1 MTASTTSTG
10 TGLRE
15 LSAAVADWT
24 RGLGMWRLWMA
35 LGNEDIVDRYRRS
48 LLGVAWV
55 ILSFTLFVVVK
66 VSVFGQ
72 MAAVP
77 VEEFGLFVTVGFG
90 LWSFISAM
98 LLDGCAAF
106 IHSRPWILGSA
117 TPYPVFILQALFRN
131 LLIFAAMLAV
141 MLLALAWKG
150 NPWTLASLS
159 VIPALMVYV
168 LTALWVAGIVA
179 PLCTRYRDAYHA
191 IQTGVRLIF
200 FVTPI
205 LWMPG
210 LTPQLEMIAALNPV
224 THFIEIVRTP
234 LLYGEVPLD
243 SWRWV
248 GLINLVGLPTG
259 LLVYAG
265 TRSKIVFWV

>member
-1 MTASTTSTG
+1 MRAFEPMIASTVSDWK
-10 TGLRE
+10 RA
-15 LSAAVADWT
+15 LS
-24 RGLGMWRLWMA
+24 MWRFWIA
-35 LGNEDIVDRYRRS
+35 LGHEDIVDRYRRS
-48 LLGVAWV
+48 LIGAAWV
-55 ILSFTLFVVVK
+55 ILSFALFVIVK

-77 VEEFGLFVTVGFG
+77 VVEFGLFVTLGFG

-106 IHSRPWILGSA
+106 IHSRHWILGSA
-117 TPYPVFILQALFRN
+117 TPYPVFILQALLRN
-131 LLIFAAMLAV
+131 LLIFAAMFVV
-141 MLLALAWKG
+141 MLAALAWKG

-159 VIPALMVYV
+159 AIPALLVYV
-168 LTALWVAGIVA
+168 VASLWLSAIVA
-179 PLCTRYRDAYHA
+179 PICARYRDAYHA
-191 IQTGVRLIF
+191 IQTGVRLLF

-210 LTPQLEMIAALNPV
+210 LSPQLETIAALNPI
-224 THFIEIVRTP
+224 THFIEIVRAP

-248 GLINLVGLPTG
+248 LLINLAGLPAG